1 MHYCFIVNN
10 EPGKAGNA
18 EKIRTDIDKLPE
30 PIDFEIYLTTAQ
42 KTAIDHV
49 RDYCKANP
57 DSKTCFVACGGD
69 GTINEVATGM
79 VGAQNK
85 HLAVLAYGS
94 GNDFIKYYQGKDFRN
109 VSDLVKG
116 TAHKIDILKV
126 GQDHY
131 SINVCNFGFD
141 SIVASTANK
150 LSRRGNKNPYRWGI
164 VKAIFC
170 GRFNSIQVKADGE
183 LLNEGKRMLLCTLG
197 NNNHVGGEFF
207 CSPRAKND
215 DGLVEVGY
223 CKTTTLAGFLGL
235 LPIYTAGQHL
245 DNPKAA
251 RHFIYRQSKT
261 VDVHSDKEIE
271 LCLDGEMLAGKD
283 FHIEVIPQAISFII
297 PN

>member
-18 EKIRTDIDKLPE
+18 DIIRADIEKLPE

-57 DSKTCFVACGGD
+57 DSETCFVACGGD

-215 DGLVEVGY
+215 DGLMEVGY

-235 LPIYTAGQHL
+235 LPIYTAVQHL

-251 RHFIYRQSKT
+251 KHFIYRQSKT

>member
-57 DSKTCFVACGGD
+57 EQETCFVACGGD

-79 VGAQNK
+79 VE
-85 HLAVLAYGS
+85 
-94 GNDFIKYYQGKDFRN
+94 
-109 VSDLVKG
+109 
-116 TAHKIDILKV
+116 IDILKV

-141 SIVASTANK
+141 SVVASTANK
-150 LSRRGNKNPYRWGI
+150 LSRKGNKNPYRWGI

-183 LLNEGKRMLLCTLG
+183 LLNDGKRMLLCTLG

-215 DGLVEVGY
+215 DGLMEVGY

-235 LPIYTAGQHL
+235 LPIYTAGKHL
-245 DNPKAA
+245 DDPKAS
-251 RHFIYRQSKT
+251 RHFVYRQSKT

-271 LCLDGEMLAGKD
+271 LCLDGEMFAGKD